1 MDGRVQEGRSA
12 SLSRQ
17 RSVEVGGQGYTR
29 LAETNP
35 RSGRGERDFKKG
47 DALLRQRPALIYTF
61 IHDHRFKCRVSKMCD
76 AFQVSRSGYYKWTRR
91 KPSKREHRRKHLER
105 RIRRIFLD
113 SRRLYGSPK
122 ITEVLRKEGVPV
134 SEKTVMRIMQ
144 ALGLKSRTVRKH
156 KATTNSNHNL
166 PVFDNVLDRKFKPA
180 APNQT
185 WVSDITYIATDEGW
199 LYLANV
205 MDLYSRKIV
214 GFYMDSRM
222 TKELVIQAL
231 DRAVQQR
238 RPPKGQVLHHSDR
251 GSQYAS
257 HDYQARLD
265 TYGMKG
271 SMSRKGNCYDN
282 ACIESF
288 HSVLKKELIYLNKFK
303 TREQARKAIFEY
315 ITCFYNGKRIHS
327 AVGFC
332 SPNEYERVLLKAA

>member
-134 SEKTVMRIMQ
+134 SEKTVM
-144 ALGLKSRTVRKH
+144 
-156 KATTNSNHNL
+156 
-166 PVFDNVLDRKFKPA
+166 
-180 APNQT
+180 
-185 WVSDITYIATDEGW
+185 
-199 LYLANV
+199 
-205 MDLYSRKIV
+205 
-214 GFYMDSRM
+214 
-222 TKELVIQAL
+222 
-231 DRAVQQR
+231 
-238 RPPKGQVLHHSDR
+238 
-251 GSQYAS
+251 
-257 HDYQARLD
+257 
-265 TYGMKG
+265 
-271 SMSRKGNCYDN
+271 
-282 ACIESF
+282 
-288 HSVLKKELIYLNKFK
+288 
-303 TREQARKAIFEY
+303 
-315 ITCFYNGKRIHS
+315 
-327 AVGFC
+327 
-332 SPNEYERVLLKAA
+332 